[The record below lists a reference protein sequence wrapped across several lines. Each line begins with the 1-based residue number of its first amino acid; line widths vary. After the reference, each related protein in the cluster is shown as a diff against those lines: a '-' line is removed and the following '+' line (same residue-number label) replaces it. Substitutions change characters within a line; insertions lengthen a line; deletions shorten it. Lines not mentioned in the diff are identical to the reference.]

1 MNKKE
6 RKKLNRVKAIRKMK
20 NINSMKKIKKAVPN
34 ESKDYKVFNKAFV
47 ELNFIEIAK
56 MKCEDELKS
65 AMQNCDLKTIE
76 GLIPI
81 KKMLETAK
89 IEVKD
94 NIAVISSD
102 DFADITF
109 NAEDGLVSS
118 NDQVYQFDF
127 AA

>member
-20 NINSMKKIKKAVPN
+20 NINSMKKIKNAVPKV
-34 ESKDYKVFNKAFV
+34 SKVFHKAFV
-47 ELNFIEIAK
+47 EFDFIKIAK
-56 MKCEDELKS
+56 MKCEDELMS
-65 AMQNCDLKTIE
+65 AMKNCDLKTIE
-76 GLIPI
+76 ELIPI

-89 IEVKD
+89 LEVKD

-102 DFADITF
+102 DFADITI
-109 NAEDGLVSS
+109 NAEDNLVSQ